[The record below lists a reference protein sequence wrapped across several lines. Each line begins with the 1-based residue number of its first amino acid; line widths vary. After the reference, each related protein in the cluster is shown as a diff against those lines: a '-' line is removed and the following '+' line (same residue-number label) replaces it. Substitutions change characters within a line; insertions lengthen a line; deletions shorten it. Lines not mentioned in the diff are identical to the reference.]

1 MKLTKEYFN
10 ELFEY
15 KDGKI
20 YWKITKGRGNVG
32 DEVGCMNSHGYRR
45 IKLNQKEYATHRII
59 FLMHHGYLPEIV
71 DHKDNNPLNNH
82 IENLREATGQ
92 QNNFNSRRQ
101 KNNTTGYKGVYYNK
115 NIKKFCAR
123 SKNMGTR
130 TYLGDFNTAEEAY
143 EAYCA
148 YGRIHHGEFFNDGN
162 K

>member
-1 MKLTKEYFN
+1 MCRRLAKKHDVHPATVLSMFDGSRDNFSIEIELEVKE
-10 ELFEY
+10 
-15 KDGKI
+15 I
-20 YWKITKGRGNVG
+20 
-32 DEVGCMNSHGYRR
+32 DETWRVR
-45 IKLNQKEYATHRII
+45 ATDII
-59 FLMHHGYLPEIV
+59 ET
-71 DHKDNNPLNNH
+71 
-82 IENLREATGQ
+82 AT
-92 QNNFNSRRQ
+92 NNFNSRRQ